1 MTDLRIEPVNGE
13 ASLLDWQSVHNAIIP
28 TAALSFAEVTERAG
42 RNRLCVAY
50 AEGALVGCSTV
61 RPPSADNPAGTVI
74 ARILLEHRGRGFGGR
89 LYAHALELARGLGA
103 EVIETCVLESNP
115 EGLRFA
121 LRNGFVETDRYVL
134 PGDTVP
140 FIDLRLA

>member
-1 MTDLRIEPVNGE
+1 
-13 ASLLDWQSVHNAIIP
+13 
-28 TAALSFAEVTERAG
+28 
-42 RNRLCVAY
+42 VA
-50 AEGALVGCSTV
+50 
-61 RPPSADNPAGTVI
+61 TVI
-74 ARILLEHRGRGFGGR
+74 ARILPAYRGRGLGER
-89 LYAHALELARGLGA
+89 LYAHGLALARELGA

-121 LRNGFVETDRYVL
+121 LRQGFVETERYVL